1 MTLRDF
7 IQGELIDIV
16 EWLETSTDAMAWR
29 FDRPDNEI
37 KNGAKLIVRPG
48 QLALFVEQGT
58 VADVFQPGSHE
69 LATKNLPLLSKL
81 RGWKYGFESPFK
93 AEVVFVSTRQFTSLK
108 WGTKTPVMTRDPELG
123 AIRLRAYGTYA
134 VRVRDA
140 ESFVRELVGAN
151 SSFTIGQISDQ
162 IRDMVASRF
171 GELLGE
177 KPIPVLQLAANY
189 RELGDLATDKLA
201 AELARFGVELTQL
214 VVESIA
220 LPDEVAA
227 TLDQKTR
234 LGLLGGDL
242 GSYAQLQAADAIRD
256 SARNT
261 GTGGA
266 GAAIGVGLG
275 MAQQLAGA
283 AGRAMNAHGAND
295 TNAPASNAAP
305 QTPPPIAPPPLPNA
319 LAVWLG
325 VRGAPTGPLDLAAL
339 RQHFRDGTLT
349 ADTLAWRAGMG
360 EWKPASQLAELKQVL
375 AGG

>member
-1 MTLRDF
+1 MTLRNF

-16 EWLETSTDAMAWR
+16 EWLESSTDAMAWR
-29 FDRPDNEI
+29 FDRPNNEL

-48 QLALFVEQGT
+48 QVALFVEQGT

-69 LATKNLPLLSKL
+69 LVTKNLPLLSKI

-93 AEVVFVSTRQFTSLK
+93 AEIVFVSTRQFTSLK

-134 VRVRDA
+134 MRVRDA

-151 SSFTIGQISDQ
+151 SSYTIGEISDQ
-162 IRDMVASRF
+162 IRDMVVARF
-171 GELLGE
+171 AELLGE

-189 RELGDLATDKLA
+189 RELGEMAAEKLA
-201 AELARFGVELTQL
+201 VELARFGVELTQL

-234 LGLLGGDL
+234 LGLLGSDIS
-242 GSYAQLQAADAIRD
+242 SYAQLQAADAIRD

-261 GTGGA
+261 GAGGA

-275 MAQQLAGA
+275 MAQQLASA
-283 AGRAMNAHGAND
+283 AGQAMDANAVKNV
-295 TNAPASNAAP
+295 NAPASSGAP

-325 VRGAPTGPLDLAAL
+325 VRGTPTGPLDLAGL
-339 RQHFRDGTLT
+339 KQHFRDGTLT
-349 ADTLAWRAGMG
+349 TDTLAWRAGMS
-360 EWKPASQLAELKQVL
+360 EWKPASQLPELANVL
-375 AGG
+375 SGA

>member
-1 MTLRDF
+1 MTLRNF

-16 EWLETSTDAMAWR
+16 EWLESSTDAMAWR
-29 FDRPDNEI
+29 FDRPNNEL

-48 QLALFVEQGT
+48 QVALFVEQGT

-69 LATKNLPLLSKL
+69 LVTKNLPLLSKI

-93 AEVVFVSTRQFTSLK
+93 AEIVFVSTRQFTSLK
-108 WGTKTPVMTRDPELG
+108 WGTKTPVMTRDPGLG

-134 VRVRDA
+134 MRVRDA

-151 SSFTIGQISDQ
+151 SSYTIGEISDQ
-162 IRDMVASRF
+162 IRDMVVARF
-171 GELLGE
+171 AELLGE

-189 RELGDLATDKLA
+189 RELGEMAAEKLA
-201 AELARFGVELTQL
+201 VELARFGVELTQL

-234 LGLLGGDL
+234 LGLLGSDIS
-242 GSYAQLQAADAIRD
+242 SYAQLQAADAIRD

-261 GTGGA
+261 GAGGA

-275 MAQQLAGA
+275 MAQQLASA
-283 AGRAMNAHGAND
+283 AGQAMDANAVKNV
-295 TNAPASNAAP
+295 NAPASSGAP

-325 VRGAPTGPLDLAAL
+325 VRGTPTGPLDLAGL
-339 RQHFRDGTLT
+339 KQHFRDGTLT
-349 ADTLAWRAGMG
+349 NDTLAWRAGMS
-360 EWKPASQLAELKQVL
+360 EWKPASQLPELANVL
-375 AGG
+375 SGA

>member
-1 MTLRDF
+1 MSLRDF

-16 EWLETSTDAMAWR
+16 EWLESSTDAMAWR
-29 FDRPDNEI
+29 FDRPNNEL

-69 LATKNLPLLSKL
+69 LVTKNLPLLSKL
-81 RGWKYGFESPFK
+81 RGWRYGFESPFK
-93 AEVVFVSTRQFTSLK
+93 AEIVFVSTRQFASLK

-151 SSFTIGQISDQ
+151 SSYTIGEISDQ
-162 IRDMVASRF
+162 IRDMVVARF
-171 GELLGE
+171 AELLGE

-189 RELGDLATDKLA
+189 RELGDLATEKVA

-261 GTGGA
+261 GAGGA

-283 AGRAMNAHGAND
+283 AGQAMKAND
-295 TNAPASNAAP
+295 ANAPAASAAP
-305 QTPPPIAPPPLPNA
+305 QSPPPIAPPPLPNA
-319 LAVWLG
+319 LAIWLG

-339 RQHFRDGTLT
+339 KQHVRDGSLT
-349 ADTLAWRAGMG
+349 PDTLAWRAGMTD
-360 EWKPASQLAELKQVL
+360 WKPASQMPELKDVL
-375 AGG
+375 TGA

>member
-1 MTLRDF
+1 MSLREF

-16 EWLETSTDAMAWR
+16 EWLESSTDAMAWR
-29 FDRPDNEI
+29 FDRPNNEL

-69 LATKNLPLLSKL
+69 LVTKNLPLLSKL

-93 AEVVFVSTRQFTSLK
+93 AEIVFVSTRQFTSLK

-134 VRVRDA
+134 MRVRDA

-151 SSFTIGQISDQ
+151 SSYTIGQISDQ
-162 IRDMVASRF
+162 IRDMVVARF
-171 GELLGE
+171 AELLGE

-189 RELGDLATDKLA
+189 RELGDLATEKLA
-201 AELARFGVELTQL
+201 TELARFGVELTQL

-234 LGLLGGDL
+234 LGLLAGDL

-283 AGRAMNAHGAND
+283 AGQAMNANAANNASAPGA
-295 TNAPASNAAP
+295 NAAP
-305 QTPPPIAPPPLPNA
+305 HTPPPVAPPPLPNA
-319 LAVWLG
+319 LAIWLG

-339 RQHFRDGTLT
+339 KQHFHDGTLT
-349 ADTLAWRAGMG
+349 NETLAWRAGMA
-360 EWKPASQLAELKQVL
+360 EWKPASQIPELANVL
-375 AGG
+375 SGA